1 VFYFHVPVAWL
12 TVLGFLISAIYSVL
26 YLRKKELRYDVK
38 ADASARLGFLFSIL
52 ATISGSAWAKI
63 TWGEFWNWDPRET
76 SILVLLIIYMAYFTL
91 RASIP
96 EPEKRGN
103 LSAVYSLVAF
113 ATVPILIFVIPR
125 IYDSLHPDPILNE
138 RGKVEMSSSIR
149 MIFLFS
155 MTGFTILF
163 FYLKKLNDDVML
175 LLQNKRNRILSAL
188 QREVN

>member
-1 VFYFHVPVAWL
+1 MYFTPEVPGLGFSTRVFYFHVPVAWL

-96 EPEKRGN
+96 EAGETR
-103 LSAVYSLVAF
+103 
-113 ATVPILIFVIPR
+113 
-125 IYDSLHPDPILNE
+125 
-138 RGKVEMSSSIR
+138 
-149 MIFLFS
+149 
-155 MTGFTILF
+155 
-163 FYLKKLNDDVML
+163 
-175 LLQNKRNRILSAL
+175 
-188 QREVN
+188 